1 MYYPSFNIGIEE
13 EYQLIDPQS
22 RELLG
27 YVTQSMAREEMIVR
41 ERTPDTDFAREMRES
56 VIEAGTPV
64 AADIHEAREHL
75 LRMRSQMLEFAQ
87 ANNCKLVA
95 AGTHPFSRWEKRGD
109 VLPGYRAL
117 LDNAQ
122 MVARRLLA
130 FGLRVHI
137 GVEDRELAVDV
148 MNTMRYLLPHILC
161 LSTSSPFW
169 HGRNTGLKSYR
180 AVLMDALPRTG
191 ISGPFDSYQE
201 YRSFV
206 DTLVRTHSIPD
217 ASQIRYDITPHHRFP
232 TLVVRICDMVPNWR
246 DLLAITALIQATVAW
261 MVDLRQRNM
270 SWRIYERILIAENK
284 WRAVRYGLEGK
295 LVDFGIEQ
303 AVPAPDLIRELV
315 ERVEPMAASLQSLN
329 ELHHVYTILARGS
342 SAEQQVRVWKQSD
355 QNLVAVVDA
364 LVAETEALA

>member
-13 EYQLIDPQS
+13 EYQLLDPQS

-27 YVTQSMAREEMIVR
+27 YVTQSMALEEMVVR
-41 ERTPDTDFAREMRES
+41 ERTPDTEFAREMRDA

-64 AADIHEAREHL
+64 SADIHEAREHL
-75 LRMRSQMLEFAQ
+75 LRLRTAMLEFAHQ
-87 ANNCKLVA
+87 RGCKLA
-95 AGTHPFSRWEKRGD
+95 ASGTHPFSHWERRGE
-109 VLPGYRAL
+109 VLPGYRAM

-122 MVARRLLA
+122 MVARRLLG

-180 AVLMDALPRTG
+180 AVLLDALPRTG
-191 ISGPFDSYQE
+191 IPGPFTSYQE

-206 DTLVRTHSIPD
+206 DTLVRTNSIPD
-217 ASQIRYDITPHHRFP
+217 AGQIRYDIMPHRRFP
-232 TLVVRICDMVPNWR
+232 TLVIRTCDMVPDMR
-246 DLLAITALIQATVAW
+246 DTLAITALIQATVAW

-270 SWRIYERILIAENK
+270 SFRIYDRILIAENK
-284 WRAVRYGLEGK
+284 WRAVRYGLEGT
-295 LVDFGIEQ
+295 LIDFGSEE
-303 AVPAPDLIRELV
+303 AVPTVDLIRELI
-315 ERVEPMAASLQSLN
+315 ERVEPMAATLNSLD
-329 ELHHVYTILARGS
+329 ELHHAYSILERGS
-342 SAEQQVRVWKQSD
+342 SADRQIAQLKENPDMQA
-355 QNLVAVVDA
+355 LVDSI
-364 LVAETEALA
+364 VAETENLS